1 MTLHVLD
8 TIRQMMQSFFTS
20 NERDTSVFTADIT
33 AANVSVLP
41 PSSQYMQV
49 APLPQALLVQLLVG
63 RRQAS

>member
-1 MTLHVLD
+1 
-8 TIRQMMQSFFTS
+8 MQSFFTS

-33 AANVSVLP
+33 AANVSVLS

-63 RRQAS
+63 RRQVS